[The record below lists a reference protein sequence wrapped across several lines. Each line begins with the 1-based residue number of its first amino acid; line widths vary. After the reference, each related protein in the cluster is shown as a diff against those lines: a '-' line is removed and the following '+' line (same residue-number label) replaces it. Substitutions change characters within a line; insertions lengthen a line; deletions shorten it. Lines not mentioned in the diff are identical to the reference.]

1 MPAGCGALGSHNP
14 YRPWWPPT
22 SRRSAV
28 FVSLFMMALSTFSMG
43 CLPTYDQVGI
53 TASMLLVFVRLV
65 QGVSVGGQLVG
76 TYVRLLLHHTT
87 RATLTYATSLSPGT
101 LFRLKAALRCEWVAL
116 QAVGPVP
123 MPLRSRLRC
132 WPGETWP
139 RLGDLLGWCDCWH
152 RARTRRQRLTAC
164 HDDVVRG
171 ACACSACGGATS
183 CACSRFS
190 SQLTEWGWRLPFWC
204 GMFVGIAGHFVK
216 ECVDEPPEFRTMLA
230 QHNTVSNPTREALR
244 TNWRGIVSITFTTCL
259 WCVAVPAI
267 GCPGAVYSCVT
278 TCVCVTVRVCATGVR
293 ASTSSRCGCPRISW
307 SSLIH
312 RWNPRSASTP
322 A

>member
-1 MPAGCGALGSHNP
+1 MFAGAFLMRPLGGMLFGVLGDRFRCVRMPDGCDALGSHNP
-14 YRPWWPPT
+14 YLARWPPPT

-76 TYVRLLLHHTT
+76 TYVRLLLHHTI

-116 QAVGPVP
+116 HKLLVLCPCHCAHVYA
-123 MPLRSRLRC
+123 C

-164 HDDVVRG
+164 RDDVVRG
-171 ACACSACGGATS
+171 ACACSACRWSNLMCVRAQFPANRMGLAP
-183 CACSRFS
+183 AVLVRHVRRYR
-190 SQLTEWGWRLPFWC
+190 WPF
-204 GMFVGIAGHFVK
+204 
-216 ECVDEPPEFRTMLA
+216 
-230 QHNTVSNPTREALR
+230 RE
-244 TNWRGIVSITFTTCL
+244 
-259 WCVAVPAI
+259 
-267 GCPGAVYSCVT
+267 
-278 TCVCVTVRVCATGVR
+278 RVCG
-293 ASTSSRCGCPRISW
+293 
-307 SSLIH
+307 
-312 RWNPRSASTP
+312 
-322 A
+322 